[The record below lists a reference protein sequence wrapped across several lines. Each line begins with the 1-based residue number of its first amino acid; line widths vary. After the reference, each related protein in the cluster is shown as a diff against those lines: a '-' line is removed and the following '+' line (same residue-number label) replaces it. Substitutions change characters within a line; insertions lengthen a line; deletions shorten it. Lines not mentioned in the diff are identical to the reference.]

1 MSKKQKNRNQNKRT
15 EINPE
20 IQRSL
25 GVIFLFILAGLCIL
39 SYFNLGGVA
48 GFYLNKFTGLIFG
61 QLRLIFPLAII
72 FIALSV
78 EFSERLRGTS
88 RHFWGFLLLILG
100 IEGLMHLKIPA
111 EEALSLAEAGG
122 GGGLLGFGLNYA
134 LQKAFGFW
142 ATLTILVGFILA
154 AVILILNTT
163 LGHIVQTQKNL
174 LAKLGMGGK
183 IIIGVL
189 TLFAKKPVAS
199 YSSNLNQQNVEPET
213 TFQAQKI
220 KAMEPKEPKPE
231 PESKKEDKDN
241 DLKDAHEALL
251 DNPIIS
257 KKSSQKLPPLS
268 LLTSLKS
275 HPSAGDI
282 KGNLYTIQ
290 KTFQNFNI
298 PVEMGEVK
306 VGPTVTQYSLKPAD
320 GIKLSRITSLTDNLA
335 LALAA
340 HPIRIEAPIPGK
352 SLVGIEIP
360 NQKIA
365 LVTLREL
372 LESKDW
378 QSQRGV
384 LKVAVGK
391 DVSGRPWFTD
401 ITSLPHL
408 LVAGATGSGKTIYL
422 NALILSLLLTHT
434 SETLR
439 FIFVDPKR
447 VELHLYNGIPHL
459 LTPVITDTQKTVNAL
474 RWTIGEMERR
484 LEILSKAGKRNLKE
498 YNAVMEEKIP
508 YIVFVIDEL
517 ADLMATSGAEVE
529 GSIVRLAQLAR
540 ATGIHLVLATQRP
553 SVDVITGL
561 IKANFPARMAFSVT
575 SLMDSRTILDC
586 SGAEKLLGRGDMLW
600 SGPEMSKPQRL
611 QGAYISEEEIKKVTE
626 FLKNEEVPQYNDEI
640 VAKQQGTLALDGDAS
655 NSNDDD
661 PLLEEAK
668 TVLLQ
673 AGKGSASLLQR
684 RLKVGYARAAR
695 LLDLLEAQGFIGP
708 ADGAKPRE
716 ILAQNIDS
724 IPSEHEMP
732 APETNNEGND
742 DEEEEDED
750 ENNTPDF

>member
-1 MSKKQKNRNQNKRT
+1 MSKKQKNRSQNKRT

-39 SYFNLGGVA
+39 SYFNLGGAA
-48 GFYLNKFTGLIFG
+48 GFYINKMTGLIFG

-78 EFSERLRGTS
+78 EFSSKIRGCS
-88 RHFWGFLLLILG
+88 RHFWGFILLIIGL
-100 IEGLMHLKIPA
+100 EGLMHLNAPP
-111 EEALSLAEAGG
+111 EESLILARAGAGG
-122 GGGLLGFGLNYA
+122 GFLGFGINYG
-134 LQKAFGFW
+134 LQKAFGYW
-142 ATLTILVGFILA
+142 ATLIILVGLILA
-154 AVILILNTT
+154 AILLILNTT
-163 LGHIVQTQKNL
+163 LGHIVQTQKHL
-174 LAKLGMGGK
+174 LTKLGTLGK

-189 TLFAKKPVAS
+189 TLFAKKPTSENYSANNSHQVAS
-199 YSSNLNQQNVEPET
+199 NEPENN
-213 TFQAQKI
+213 FQTQKI
-220 KAMEPKEPKPE
+220 KISEPKETKSE
-231 PESKKEDKDN
+231 VENKSENKDDN
-241 DLKDAHEALL
+241 LKDAREALL
-251 DNPIIS
+251 DNLVVS
-257 KKSSQKLPPLS
+257 KKSSHKLPPFS

-320 GIKLSRITSLTDNLA
+320 GIKLSRITSLSDNLA

-378 QSQRGV
+378 QNQRGV

-508 YIVFVIDEL
+508 FIVFVIDEL

-640 VAKQQGTLALDGDAS
+640 VAKQQGTLALGGDS
-655 NSNDDD
+655 SGSNDDD

-716 ILAQNIDS
+716 ILAQNIDN
-724 IPSEHEMP
+724 IPSEEEMP
-732 APETNNEGND
+732 APET
-742 DEEEEDED
+742 DEEKNEQ
-750 ENNTPDF
+750 TF